1 MTPAHPRLVALFAAG
16 SLALPAL
23 AQTPAP
29 NPTPTPAAGTN
40 PPAVGAPAAVPDAA
54 VAPKPP
60 VRDDRAAEQLG
71 WQLGVQAWTFRDRTA
86 FEAIDTAA
94 ALGLRYIELYPG
106 QRLAPDLG
114 DAKVGPEM
122 SAEHRTAL
130 QQKLAAAQVRAMA
143 FGVVG
148 FANDERKCRPTFA
161 FAKELGIGTITCE
174 PDPDAWD
181 VVEKLAVEF
190 GIKIAC
196 HDHPKPS
203 RYWNPETVLAAVK
216 DRSPLLGACADTGH
230 WPRSGVDT
238 VAALRVL
245 AGRIQ
250 SLHFKDIA
258 PADPAG
264 EDQPWGTGQGK
275 AVQMLAELHRQGF
288 RGLISVEYET
298 GKGKPLEHNVRR
310 CIEFFDGQCRALVA
324 AKGSAGK

>member
-1 MTPAHPRLVALFAAG
+1 MTPTRSRLVALFAAG

-23 AQTPAP
+23 AQVSPPTTEPPAP
-29 NPTPTPAAGTN
+29 PRPTQPEATATTEPAA
-40 PPAVGAPAAVPDAA
+40 PKVPA
-54 VAPKPP
+54 
-60 VRDDRAAEQLG
+60 RDDRAAEQLG

-106 QRLAPDLG
+106 QRLSPAHG

-122 SAEHRTAL
+122 AAEHRTAL
-130 QQKLAAAQVRAMA
+130 QQKLAAARVRAMA

-148 FANDERKCRPTFA
+148 FANDEAKSRPMFA

-190 GIKIAC
+190 GIQIAC

-216 DRSPLLGACADTGH
+216 NRNALLGACADTGH

-238 VAALRVL
+238 VAALRTL
-245 AGRIQ
+245 AGRIK

-258 PADPAG
+258 PADPTG

-275 AVQMLAELHRQGF
+275 ATQMLTELQRQGF
-288 RGLISVEYET
+288 QGLVSIEYET
-298 GKGKPLEHNVRR
+298 GRGKPLENNVRR

-324 AKGSAGK
+324 AKGDAGK